1 MPHNSQAGK
10 NAPNRSKEGAPPAE
24 HPPREYDIRKMRLL
38 AERNDVAFVCIC
50 LRPSPCPSR
59 FPMQKRLT
67 EPSGCPALLSL
78 KLLSVAS
85 ANSSVRWGCH
95 VSIRVCRG
103 AKRLGDREGHGAHSK
118 GQRQHVTG
126 VVRSGDVQEEDRMNA
141 DRRDTLRATGN

>member
-38 AERNDVAFVCIC
+38 AERNDVALVCIC
-50 LRPSPCPSR
+50 LRPSPCPSG

-78 KLLSVAS
+78 KLLGVAS
-85 ANSSVRWGCH
+85 ANSS
-95 VSIRVCRG
+95 IRARASCGHCRDP
-103 AKRLGDREGHGAHSK
+103 KRPGGHEGYDEH
-118 GQRQHVTG
+118 
-126 VVRSGDVQEEDRMNA
+126 
-141 DRRDTLRATGN
+141 